1 MSTYQ
6 QLESKLAAN
15 LGLTRR
21 PVAISITPERPANIA
36 PFEGTVP
43 SGCSFWRLASEGRT
57 FATVQ
62 KDHYN
67 CPIGSHTHNIPLPQE
82 RQSELTGTLGLMT
95 EIGYIRMEEVP
106 GIPQLP
112 STPACVVYA
121 PLGDAP
127 VAPDVVLVAGKPSRI
142 MLLVEAATRA
152 GIAPQLPVLARP
164 TCMSIPAALSTGVVT
179 STGCIG
185 NRVYTDLGDDELY
198 AVLRG
203 SDLERVVEALDTIAS
218 ANEKLKQYHDARR
231 AQLLNLNA

>member
-67 CPIGSHTHNIPLPQE
+67 CPIPQRENLLDVAIRGALARLPDNQ
-82 RQSELTGTLGLMT
+82 RRVLELTKVEGKSTAEAGAILGTTSGAVKL
-95 EIGYIRMEEVP
+95 
-106 GIPQLP
+106 
-112 STPACVVYA
+112 
-121 PLGDAP
+121 
-127 VAPDVVLVAGKPSRI
+127 
-142 MLLVEAATRA
+142 RA
-152 GIAPQLPVLARP
+152 HRAYE
-164 TCMSIPAALSTGVVT
+164 T
-179 STGCIG
+179 
-185 NRVYTDLGDDELY
+185 
-198 AVLRG
+198 LRAMFG
-203 SDLERVVEALDTIAS
+203 
-218 ANEKLKQYHDARR
+218 
-231 AQLLNLNA
+231 